1 MNFTEFKKQ
10 LFADLW
16 EVFTENY
23 YVNEDDAP
31 EAINVKNK
39 INCLIDSVQVVEDTI
54 SEEETEQLIDSQ
66 VKFIYRRND
75 DNYTQDDLAFIG
87 ELLWFDLVNWV
98 NNDRYWFTREKGS
111 VYDEN
116 VEGSL
121 YSK

>member
-54 SEEETEQLIDSQ
+54 SEEETEQLIDSH

-87 ELLWFDLVNWV
+87 ELLWCDLVNWV

>member
-54 SEEETEQLIDSQ
+54 SEEETDQLIDSH

-87 ELLWFDLVNWV
+87 ELLWCDLVNWV

>member
-54 SEEETEQLIDSQ
+54 SEEETDQLIDSH

>member
-39 INCLIDSVQVVEDTI
+39 INCLIDSVQLVEDTI
-54 SEEETEQLIDSQ
+54 SEEETEQLIDSH

>member
-16 EVFTENY
+16 EIFTENY

-39 INCLIDSVQVVEDTI
+39 INCLIDSVQLVEDTI
-54 SEEETEQLIDSQ
+54 SEEETEQLIDSH

>member
-54 SEEETEQLIDSQ
+54 SEEETEQLIDSH

-121 YSK
+121 

>member
-39 INCLIDSVQVVEDTI
+39 INCLIDSVQLVEDTI
-54 SEEETEQLIDSQ
+54 SEEETDQLIDSH

>member
-31 EAINVKNK
+31 EAIIVKNK

-54 SEEETEQLIDSQ
+54 SEEETEQLIDSH